1 LFGSGGGG
9 FCVCGGMLMLLFTV
23 GGGSATMK
31 MISNTSMMSMNGVTL
46 MSEFWAGALFPLT
59 P

>member
-1 LFGSGGGG
+1 
-9 FCVCGGMLMLLFTV
+9 MLMLLFTV
-23 GGGSATMK
+23 GGGRATMK

-46 MSEFWAGALFPLT
+46 MSEFCWGALFPVA